1 MSKDNFIS
9 AVFGVLLGFIAGY
22 LMHEVM
28 AGRQPPRLPPGMG
41 TTAMAG
47 PQGMGAPA
55 GQQQAPFAGG
65 GGEAAGGDPAGTPG
79 GPPNGAPMMAEVRDL
94 EDRLAKDPKDPVA
107 LRRLGD
113 LNFDISN
120 WQKAEDLYSRYLE
133 VRPDDPDVM
142 TDLGVTLRGLKEFDR
157 ALEIFQRV
165 EKVAP
170 DHWQSLYN
178 QVVVLA
184 FDLNRLD
191 QAQPVLD
198 ELKRLQPNNDK
209 VTELADAVQKRRPA

>member
-1 MSKDNFIS
+1 
-9 AVFGVLLGFIAGY
+9 
-22 LMHEVM
+22 
-28 AGRQPPRLPPGMG
+28 
-41 TTAMAG
+41 
-47 PQGMGAPA
+47 
-55 GQQQAPFAGG
+55 
-65 GGEAAGGDPAGTPG
+65 
-79 GPPNGAPMMAEVRDL
+79 MMAEVRAL
-94 EDRLAKDPKDPVA
+94 EDRLAKDPKDPEA

-142 TDLGVTLRGLKEFDR
+142 TDLGVTLRGLKQFDR
-157 ALEIFQRV
+157 ALEVFQRV

-170 DHWQSLYN
+170 DHWQSRYN

-184 FDLNRLD
+184 FDLNRFD
-191 QAQPVLD
+191 AAQPVLD

-209 VTELADAVQKRRPA
+209 VTELADAVQRRRPA